1 MRNMKMILTLVLA
14 LCLTLS
20 LCACGEAAAEPTQPQ
35 TVPTTTPQPTETTAP
50 AQEGGYTVKVVDEN
64 GNPIAGAMVQLCKDA
79 CVPGQ
84 TDDQGVAKFN
94 LPEDTYKVSF
104 LMLPA
109 GYDYVD
115 ETQEF
120 YFEDGS
126 MELTITLK
134 AAA

>member
-1 MRNMKMILTLVLA
+1 MKTILALALTLCLA
-14 LCLTLS
+14 MT

-35 TVPTTTPQPTETTAP
+35 TVPTTVPQPTETTAP
-50 AQEGGYTVKVVDEN
+50 VEEGGYTVKVVDEE

-84 TDDQGVAKFN
+84 TDEQGVAKFN

>member
-1 MRNMKMILTLVLA
+1 MRSMKTILALALTLCLA
-14 LCLTLS
+14 MT

-35 TVPTTTPQPTETTAP
+35 TVPTTVPQPTETTAP
-50 AQEGGYTVKVVDEN
+50 VEEGGYTVKVVDEE

-84 TDDQGVAKFN
+84 TDEQGVAKFN